1 MRWLVVVVLLL
12 ASGLESSGQGVAVVG
27 RKTRSSPLA
36 KTDLPAP
43 KVWFEDIAA
52 EAGLAFR
59 HVSGE
64 PAEKVFILET
74 TGSGAAIFDFDND
87 GLYDIFLVNSTRWR
101 LSEEETPPTNRL
113 FRNLGHL
120 KFEDVTKKAGL
131 VRTGWGQGVC
141 VGDYDNDGFDDLFVT
156 YYGHDVL
163 YRNHGDGTFR
173 DVTAAAG
180 LPEGGTRWGAGCA
193 FFDYDRDGKLD
204 LAVANYLRFDPEKT
218 PKPGENNFCMY
229 KGLPVVCGP
238 RGLPGGTNLLYHNLG
253 DGKFADVSEASGFT
267 KPSGYYGFSVLTADF
282 DNDGWTD
289 VYIACDS
296 TPSILYRNNQDGT
309 FTDIALTA
317 GAALNEDGQEQAGM
331 GVSAADFDHD
341 GWLDIVKTNF
351 SDDTPTLYKNQGGG
365 FFADVTFR
373 AGLGVHNN
381 FLGWGVGFVDV
392 DHDGW
397 KDILMVNGHVYPAID
412 QLNSNSPYKQE
423 KNLYWNLR
431 NGAFLDISAAAGPGI
446 LSRHSARAAAF
457 GDLDNDG
464 DIEVV
469 VNNLGDAPELLVN
482 RGEKANWLLVKTR
495 GSKSNRNGIGARVSV
510 KAGELTQI
518 GEVRS
523 GGSYISHNDMRLH
536 FGLGEAARV
545 ESIEVH
551 WPAGGT
557 ETFGPFEA
565 NREVLLE
572 EGKGVGAPPP
582 GA

>member
-1 MRWLVVVVLLL
+1 MRWLVVAALLF

-27 RKTRSSPLA
+27 RKPRSSPLA
-36 KTDLPAP
+36 KTDLPTP
-43 KVWFEDIAA
+43 EIRFEDIAA
-52 EAGLAFR
+52 KAGLEFR

-101 LSEEETPPTNRL
+101 LSKEETPPTNRL

-131 VRTGWGQGVC
+131 ARTGWGQGVC
-141 VGDYDNDGFDDLFVT
+141 AGDYDNDGFDDLFVT

-163 YRNHGDGTFR
+163 YHNQGDGTFR

-193 FFDYDRDGKLD
+193 FLDYDRDGKLD
-204 LAVANYLRFDPEKT
+204 LAVANYLRFDPEKA

-238 RGLPGGTNLLYHNLG
+238 RGLPGGTNLLYHNRG
-253 DGKFADVSEASGFT
+253 NGKFADVSEASGFAE
-267 KPSGYYGFSVLTADF
+267 PSGHYGFSVLTGDF
-282 DNDGWTD
+282 DDDGWTD

-309 FTDIALTA
+309 FTDVGLTA
-317 GAALNEDGQEQAGM
+317 GTALNEDGQEQAGM

-341 GWLDIVKTNF
+341 GLLDIVKTNF
-351 SDDTPTLYKNQGGG
+351 SDDTPTLYKNQGAG
-365 FFADVTFR
+365 FFSDVTFR
-373 AGLGVHNN
+373 AGLGVNN
-381 FLGWGVGFVDV
+381 HFLGWGVGFVDV

-397 KDILMVNGHVYPAID
+397 KDVLMVNGHVYPAID

-431 NGAFLDISAAAGPGI
+431 NGAFLDISAKAGPGI
-446 LSRHSARAAAF
+446 LARHAARGAAF

-464 DIEVV
+464 AIEVV
-469 VNNLGDAPELLVN
+469 INNLDDVPALLVN
-482 RGEKANWLLVKTR
+482 RGEKENWLLVKTR
-495 GSKSNRNGIGARVSV
+495 GSKSNRNGIGARVAV
-510 KAGELTQI
+510 KAGDLVQTD
-518 GEVRS
+518 EVRS
-523 GGSYISHNDMRLH
+523 GGSYISHNDLRLH
-536 FGLGEAARV
+536 FGLGEATRV
-545 ESIEVH
+545 ESIEVR
-551 WPAGGT
+551 WPAGGR

-565 NREVLLE
+565 NREVLVE
-572 EGKGVGAPPP
+572 EGNGAGTPPA
-582 GA
+582 GS